1 MGIFDKFFGVIDP
14 KTFAPFLA
22 GFYAVVGFVFMI
34 LSFGRWIMP
43 HAENDL
49 SIPWG
54 VICILLLFTGVYG
67 VWATTK
73 GSTWH
78 LRQFVSACWGFFLML
93 LCWGIVYIAVEMHQE
108 EKVNAGCLKLN
119 APEWSLEECDERRKT
134 AAITAIVMVTLG
146 LLFGFYFTLVLS
158 RWVGSIEWAEHL
170 VEEKRLAD
178 WRAGKAENPH
188 IKEHFVVDRRPSEES
203 S

>member
-1 MGIFDKFFGVIDP
+1 MGIFDKFFGFIEP
-14 KTFAPFLA
+14 KTFAPILA
-22 GFYAVVGFVFMI
+22 GFYALVGFVFMI

-54 VICILLLFTGVYG
+54 VICILLLITGVYG

-78 LRQFVSACWGFFLML
+78 HRQFVSASWGFFLML
-93 LCWGIVYIAVEMHQE
+93 LCWGVVYIAVEIHHK
-108 EKVNAGCLKLN
+108 EKVNTGCLKRN
-119 APEWSLEECDERRKT
+119 PTWSLQKCDDRRKT
-134 AAITAIVMVTLG
+134 ASIIAIVLVTFG
-146 LLFGFYFTLVLS
+146 MLLGFYFTLVLS
-158 RWVGSIEWAEHL
+158 RWVSSIEWAEHL
-170 VEEKRLAD
+170 EEEKRLAD

-188 IKEHFVVDRRPSEES
+188 IKEHFVVEGRPSNEEAS
-203 S
+203 

>member
-1 MGIFDKFFGVIDP
+1 
-14 KTFAPFLA
+14 
-22 GFYAVVGFVFMI
+22 
-34 LSFGRWIMP
+34 MP

-49 SIPWG
+49 WIPWG
-54 VICILLLFTGVYG
+54 VICILLMITGVYG

-78 LRQFVSACWGFFLML
+78 HRQFVSASWGFFLML
-93 LCWGIVYIAVEMHQE
+93 LCWGVVYIAVEVNQQ
-108 EKVNAGCLKLN
+108 EKVNAGCLRLN
-119 APEWSLEECDERRKT
+119 PDWTLQECDDRRKT
-134 AAITAIVMVTLG
+134 ASIIAIVLVTIG

-170 VEEKRLAD
+170 EEEKRLAD

-188 IKEHFVVDRRPSEES
+188 IKEHFVVDGRPSQEAT
-203 S
+203 

>member
-1 MGIFDKFFGVIDP
+1 MGIFDKFFGFIDP
-14 KTFAPFLA
+14 KTFAPILA
-22 GFYAVVGFVFMI
+22 GFYALVGFVFMI

-54 VICILLLFTGVYG
+54 VICILLLITGVYG

-78 LRQFVSACWGFFLML
+78 HRQFVSASWGFFLML
-93 LCWGIVYIAVEMHQE
+93 LCWGVVYIAVEIHHK
-108 EKVNAGCLKLN
+108 EKVNTGCLKRN
-119 APEWSLEECDERRKT
+119 PTWSLQKCDDRRKT
-134 AAITAIVMVTLG
+134 ASIIAIVLVTFG
-146 LLFGFYFTLVLS
+146 MLFGFYFTLVLS
-158 RWVGSIEWAEHL
+158 RWVSSIEWAEHL
-170 VEEKRLAD
+170 EEEKRLAD

-188 IKEHFVVDRRPSEES
+188 IKEHFVVEGRPSNEEAS
-203 S
+203 

>member
-1 MGIFDKFFGVIDP
+1 MGIFDKFFGVIEP
-14 KTFAPFLA
+14 KTFAPILA
-22 GFYAVVGFVFMI
+22 GFYALVGFVFMI
-34 LSFGRWIMP
+34 LSFGHWIMP

-54 VICILLLFTGVYG
+54 VICILLLITGIYG

-78 LRQFVSACWGFFLML
+78 HRQFVSACWGFFLML
-93 LCWGIVYIAVEMHQE
+93 LCWGIVYIAVEIHQQ
-108 EKVNAGCLKLN
+108 EKVNTGCLKRN
-119 APEWSLEECDERRKT
+119 PTWTLEKCDERRKT
-134 AAITAIVMVTLG
+134 AAIVAIVMVTLG

-170 VEEKRLAD
+170 EEEKRLAD

-188 IKEHFVVDRRPSEES
+188 IKEHFVMDGRPSEEAS
-203 S
+203 

>member
-1 MGIFDKFFGVIDP
+1 MGIFDKFFGFIDP
-14 KTFAPFLA
+14 KTFAPILA
-22 GFYAVVGFVFMI
+22 GFYALVGFVFMI

-54 VICILLLFTGVYG
+54 VICILLLITGVYG

-78 LRQFVSACWGFFLML
+78 HRQFVSASWGFFLML
-93 LCWGIVYIAVEMHQE
+93 LCWGVVYIAVEIHHK
-108 EKVNAGCLKLN
+108 EKVNTGCLKRN
-119 APEWSLEECDERRKT
+119 PTWSLQKCDDRRNT
-134 AAITAIVMVTLG
+134 ASIIAIVLVTFG
-146 LLFGFYFTLVLS
+146 MLFGFYFTLVLS
-158 RWVGSIEWAEHL
+158 RWVSSIEWAEHL
-170 VEEKRLAD
+170 EEEKRLAD

-188 IKEHFVVDRRPSEES
+188 IKEHFVVEGRPSNEEAS
-203 S
+203 